1 MAGLPDSHPAQ
12 QLQQRPDCQL
22 PNSPSNDS
30 RVFYEICSLAACPK
44 AAEEDIGRRGGGG
57 CSIGASGLPGL
68 KHHALMKGVSGIVM
82 EQHESLRL
90 KRSRGGSSNGGATPS
105 GMSPGG
111 IPSQTAASA
120 TAAPAS
126 AVVAAAAGGAG
137 RARHQ
142 QQQKASRCH
151 FTFDF
156 REPDQMEEFRAQR
169 LQRKFREKLGAK
181 SAKYELVAGFHLDEG
196 VIVSY
201 HPFRTRVHFEL
212 TERRRKILARYYR
225 RGQQEVLL
233 YVDRS
238 EFEYYTPVCCCQ
250 PLNSPTGDSKR
261 DGKRHSG
268 KDNSSTSCFAIA
280 GCAS

>member
-1 MAGLPDSHPAQ
+1 MPPPTAQ
-12 QLQQRPDCQL
+12 P
-22 PNSPSNDS
+22 
-30 RVFYEICSLAACPK
+30 V
-44 AAEEDIGRRGGGG
+44 GRRGGGG

-90 KRSRGGSSNGGATPS
+90 KRSRGGISNGGATPS

-111 IPSQTAASA
+111 ISSQTAASA
-120 TAAPAS
+120 TAAPA
-126 AVVAAAAGGAG
+126 GGS
-137 RARHQ
+137 RRRRCRSSRRSSPQQ

-156 REPDQMEEFRAQR
+156 REPDQMGGVPGAAVAAQIRARSWAPRAQNTSWWPGFTWTR
-169 LQRKFREKLGAK
+169 ASSCPTIRSALGALRAHA
-181 SAKYELVAGFHLDEG
+181 SVAG
-196 VIVSY
+196 
-201 HPFRTRVHFEL
+201 
-212 TERRRKILARYYR
+212 KILARYYR

-238 EFEYYTPVCCCQ
+238 EFEYYTPVRCCQ
-250 PLNSPTGDSKR
+250 PPNSPTGDSKR
-261 DGKRHSG
+261 DGKRHSGTG

>member
-1 MAGLPDSHPAQ
+1 AETTGRGAPVCPIFLLSQTSTICFASVRIDLIIFDDCRLPTAQ
-12 QLQQRPDCQL
+12 P
-22 PNSPSNDS
+22 
-30 RVFYEICSLAACPK
+30 V
-44 AAEEDIGRRGGGG
+44 GRRGGGGGGG
-57 CSIGASGLPGL
+57 CSIGASGLP
-68 KHHALMKGVSGIVM
+68 GVSGIVM

-90 KRSRGGSSNGGATPS
+90 KRSRGGSSMAGATPS

-156 REPDQMEEFRAQR
+156 SRGPTRWRSSGRRR
-169 LQRKFREKLGAK
+169 LQRKFREKLGAQERK
-181 SAKYELVAGFHLDEG
+181 IRAGGRVSLGRG
-196 VIVSY
+196 VI
-201 HPFRTRVHFEL
+201 L

-250 PLNSPTGDSKR
+250 PLNSPNWRLEAGREETQRQGQFVYVMLCN
-261 DGKRHSG
+261 SG
-268 KDNSSTSCFAIA
+268 LRELMMAPGQHGHIDWIFNCTDF
-280 GCAS
+280 